1 MSHTTY
7 VQHTGYQVNIIH
19 HEIMFQVTI
28 NNIVQYICQCRIRP
42 PNRAGGN
49 ATRHGTDANSG
60 DGWVGS
66 LVVGDTLGAGPKVR
80 SSIRRSNR
88 LFEHR
93 CRPAPYRAY
102 RYNGRDPSNSDSA
115 RAPSLRAISVS
126 TPFRCRSQTQPRSEA
141 VAGRS
146 YRIESVLRGLPPSAP
161 TSNPT
166 GFRLVILP
174 DAEHRHYMYMYDYV

>member
-1 MSHTTY
+1 MYLGPKTRLPLRPSTNMSHTTY
-7 VQHTGYQVNIIH
+7 VKHTGYQVNIIH
-19 HEIMFQVTI
+19 HEIMFQVTV

-126 TPFRCRSQTQPRSEA
+126 IA
-141 VAGRS
+141 
-146 YRIESVLRGLPPSAP
+146 
-161 TSNPT
+161 NPT
-166 GFRLVILP
+166 KK
-174 DAEHRHYMYMYDYV
+174 